1 MVKVHT
7 GTVSVGI
14 EKSELTATLSITCM
28 TTMVAKIF
36 EQNAAARKD
45 NAIKELLPPLDMA
58 SHLTAFCA

>member
-36 EQNAAARKD
+36 EQNTAAQKD
-45 NAIKELLPPLDMA
+45 NAIK
-58 SHLTAFCA
+58 